1 MTAYF
6 ITCHA
11 SVPCVRDQFR
21 SLYRPEHLL
30 LYHVDA
36 KAPAALHETVRRL
49 EAAFPNVTVL
59 PSRHYAWA
67 GYSQVATT
75 LEAIDRALASG
86 PDWSHLVALSEQH
99 CRLRDE
105 AALAAALEPGVSYVD
120 MTPFGAM
127 GAGSQVDIAH
137 RFSMDYRELP
147 GIGSFGI
154 TPVAPD
160 PDFLARLHHGSNW
173 YILSRQAC
181 AYLGTAARTVPEAA
195 RLRAAVHPDEN
206 MLQTLLAV
214 DSGRAGP
221 IQRRE
226 TTFVAWP
233 HISGNPDMTFRAED
247 FSAARAGDRLF
258 IRKRPAQLPAP
269 VAALLDDWAALSE
282 AELSGR
288 IGAPLEPA
296 PEAPDPEGT
305 ALARRVASR
314 VVRRGRGAQA
324 DLPNLRFGLRN
335 PRFSLRFRTARI
347 PDGIDVR
354 ILSQDLRHFR
364 VLLLEAERP
373 EIDFAPRRL
382 HGRPAPLLRIR
393 VPEFDF
399 RREILVP
406 EDPAHGFWTRPED
419 GGVTGLVR
427 LIELYLRVAEDLA
440 QTRAPEPARGPAAAR
455 REMSARA
462 RSFVWSLR
470 RLLKR
475 KRPA

>member
-11 SVPCVRDQFR
+11 SVANVRDQFR
-21 SLYRPEHLL
+21 SLHRPEHLL

-75 LEAIDRALASG
+75 LEAIDRALATG
-86 PDWSHLVALSEQH
+86 PDWSHLVVLSEQH

-105 AALAAALEPGVSYVD
+105 AELGAVLEPGVSYVD
-120 MTPFGAM
+120 MTPFAAM
-127 GAGSQVDIAH
+127 GPGPQADIAH

-154 TPVAPD
+154 VPVAPD
-160 PDFLARLHHGSNW
+160 ADFLGRLRHGSNW
-173 YILSRQAC
+173 YVLSRQAC
-181 AYLGTAARTVPEAA
+181 AYLACAARTAPEAA

-206 MLQTLLAV
+206 MLQTLLAA
-214 DSGRAGP
+214 DGGRAGRIEP
-221 IQRRE
+221 RE

-233 HISGNPDMTFRAED
+233 HISGKPDMTFRAED
-247 FSAARAGDRLF
+247 FSAARAGDHLF
-258 IRKRPAQLPAP
+258 IRKRPACLPP
-269 VAALLDDWAALSE
+269 EVATTLEDWASLSE
-282 AELSGR
+282 AELTAR
-288 IGAPLEPA
+288 IGSPLEPA
-296 PEAPDPEGT
+296 AEEADPEGT
-305 ALARRVASR
+305 ALARRVASQ
-314 VVRRGRGAQA
+314 VVRRGRGVQA

-364 VLLLEAERP
+364 VLLLVTERP
-373 EIDFAPRRL
+373 EVDFAPRQL
-382 HGRPAPLLRIR
+382 YGRPAPLLRIR
-393 VPEFDF
+393 VPELDF

-406 EDPAHGFWTRPED
+406 EDPTHGFWTRPAD
-419 GGVTGLVR
+419 GGVFGLVR
-427 LIELYLRVAEDLA
+427 VIEAYIRVAERIA
-440 QTRAPEPARGPAAAR
+440 ETPAPETVRGLNSTR
-455 REMSARA
+455 REVAARA
-462 RSFVWSLR
+462 RSLAWSVR
-470 RLLKR
+470 RLLKP

>member
-11 SVPCVRDQFR
+11 SVACVRDQFR
-21 SLYRPEHLL
+21 SLYRPGHLL

-49 EAAFPNVTVL
+49 AESFPNVAVL
-59 PSRHYAWA
+59 PSRPYAWA

-75 LEAIDRALASG
+75 LEAIDRALAAG
-86 PDWSHLVALSEQH
+86 PDWAHLVVLSEQH

-105 AALAAALEPGVSYVD
+105 AGLAAALEPGVSYVD
-120 MTPFGAM
+120 STPFGAM
-127 GAGSQVDIAH
+127 NPGSQADIAH

-147 GIGSFGI
+147 GIGSFGVV
-154 TPVAPD
+154 PREPD
-160 PDFLARLHHGSNW
+160 PDFLARLRHGSNW
-173 YILSRQAC
+173 YILSRRAC
-181 AYLGTAARTVPEAA
+181 AYLSAAAREAPESA

-206 MLQTLLAV
+206 MLQTLLAA
-214 DSGRAGP
+214 DGGRAGP
-221 IQRRE
+221 VEARE

-258 IRKRPAQLPAP
+258 IRKRPARMPAE
-269 VAALLDDWAALSE
+269 VAATLEAWASLSE
-282 AELSGR
+282 ADLVAR
-288 IGAPLEPA
+288 IGPA
-296 PEAPDPEGT
+296 PEPVAEAPDRDGT

-314 VVRRGRGAQA
+314 VVRRGRGVQA
-324 DLPNLRFGLRN
+324 DLPNLRFGLRT
-335 PRFSLRFRTARI
+335 PSFSLRFRTARI

-364 VLLLEAERP
+364 VLLLEAESP
-373 EIDFAPRRL
+373 EMDFAPRRL

-419 GGVTGLVR
+419 GRVNGLVR
-427 LIELYLRVAEDLA
+427 MIEAYIRVAEGLA
-440 QTRAPEPARGPAAAR
+440 GTGAPEAGQGLAAAR
-455 REMSARA
+455 REAAARW
-462 RSFVWSLR
+462 RSLAWSLR

>member
-11 SVPCVRDQFR
+11 SIASVRDQFR

-49 EAAFPNVTVL
+49 GVAFPNVVVL
-59 PSRHYAWA
+59 PSRHYSWA
-67 GYSQVATT
+67 SYSQVATT
-75 LEAIDRALASG
+75 LAAIDCALASR

-99 CRLRDE
+99 CRLQDE
-105 AALAAALEPGVSYVD
+105 AELAAALTPGVSYVD
-120 MTPFGAM
+120 STPFGAINPSFQ
-127 GAGSQVDIAH
+127 ADIAH

-154 TPVAPD
+154 VPQAAD
-160 PDFLARLHHGSNW
+160 PDFLGRLRHGSNW

-181 AYLGTAARTVPEAA
+181 AYLAGAARTAPEAP

-206 MLQTLLAV
+206 MLQTLLA
-214 DSGRAGP
+214 DDGGQAGRIEP
-221 IQRRE
+221 RE

-233 HISGNPDMTFRAED
+233 HISGNLDMTFRAED
-247 FSAARAGDRLF
+247 FLAARAGDRLF
-258 IRKRPAQLPAP
+258 IRKRPTRLPP
-269 VAALLDDWAALSE
+269 EVAATLEEWASFSE
-282 AELSGR
+282 AELAAR
-288 IGAPLEPA
+288 IGTPLEPA
-296 PEAPDPEGT
+296 AEGADPEGT

-314 VVRRGRGAQA
+314 VVRRGRGVQA

-399 RREILVP
+399 RREILVL
-406 EDPAHGFWTRPED
+406 EDPAHGFWTRPAD
-419 GGVTGLVR
+419 GGVIGLVR
-427 LIELYLRVAEDLA
+427 MIEAYIRVAERLA
-440 QTRAPEPARGPAAAR
+440 EMPEPEPVRDLVATR
-455 REMSARA
+455 REIAARA
-462 RSFVWSLR
+462 RSLAWSVR
-470 RLLKR
+470 RLLKP

>member
-11 SVPCVRDQFR
+11 SVACVRDQFR
-21 SLYRPEHLL
+21 TLYRPEHRL

-49 EAAFPNVTVL
+49 GEAFPNVAVL

-75 LEAIDRALASG
+75 LEAIDHALGAG
-86 PDWSHLVALSEQH
+86 PDWSHLVVLSEQH

-105 AALAAALEPGVSYVD
+105 AGLAAALEPGISYVD
-120 MTPFGAM
+120 ATPFGAM
-127 GAGSQVDIAH
+127 NPGSQADIAH

-147 GIGSFGI
+147 GIGSFGVV
-154 TPVAPD
+154 PVEPD
-160 PDFLARLHHGSNW
+160 PDFLARLRHGSNW
-173 YILSRQAC
+173 FILSRQAC
-181 AYLGTAARTVPEAA
+181 AHLAAAARTAPEAA

-206 MLQTLLAV
+206 MLQTLLAA
-214 DSGRAGP
+214 DGGHAGRIEP
-221 IQRRE
+221 RE

-233 HISGNPDMTFRAED
+233 HISGNADMTFRAED
-247 FSAARAGDRLF
+247 FRAARAGDRLF
-258 IRKRPAQLPAP
+258 IRKRPAHLPQA
-269 VAALLDDWAALSE
+269 VADILEGWAALSE
-282 AELSGR
+282 ADLSAR
-288 IGAPLEPA
+288 IGAPLDA
-296 PEAPDPEGT
+296 AAEAPDAEGT

-314 VVRRGRGAQA
+314 VVRRGRGVQA

-335 PRFSLRFRTARI
+335 PSFSLRFRTARI

-382 HGRPAPLLRIR
+382 YGRPAPLLRIR

-406 EDPAHGFWTRPED
+406 EDPAQGFWTRPPD
-419 GGVTGLVR
+419 GSVIGLVR
-427 LIELYLRVAEDLA
+427 LIETYIRVAEGLA
-440 QTRAPEPARGPAAAR
+440 VTPAPEPARGIAAVRHEAA
-455 REMSARA
+455 ARA
-462 RSFVWSLR
+462 RSLAWSLR
-470 RLLKR
+470 RILKS

>member
-11 SVPCVRDQFR
+11 SVACVRDQFR
-21 SLYRPEHLL
+21 TLHRPEHLL

-49 EAAFPNVTVL
+49 GEAFPNVVVL

-75 LEAIDRALASG
+75 LEAMDRALASG
-86 PDWSHLVALSEQH
+86 SDWSHLVVLSEQH

-105 AALAAALEPGVSYVD
+105 AGLAAALEPGVSYVD
-120 MTPFGAM
+120 ATPFGAM
-127 GAGSQVDIAH
+127 NPVSQADIAH
-137 RFSMDYRELP
+137 RFSMEYRELP

-154 TPVAPD
+154 VPAAPD
-160 PDFLARLHHGSNW
+160 PEFLARLRHGSNW

-181 AYLGTAARTVPEAA
+181 AYLRDAARTAPEAA

-206 MLQTLLAV
+206 MLQTLLSA
-214 DSGRAGP
+214 DGGEGGR
-221 IQRRE
+221 IETRE

-247 FSAARAGDRLF
+247 FRAARAGDRLF
-258 IRKRPAQLPAP
+258 IRKRPACLPP
-269 VAALLDDWAALSE
+269 EVAAALEGWASLSE
-282 AELSGR
+282 ADLTAV
-288 IGAPLEPA
+288 IGAPPEPSA
-296 PEAPDPEGT
+296 EAPDPEGT

-314 VVRRGRGAQA
+314 VVRRGRGVQA

-335 PRFSLRFRTARI
+335 PSFSLRFRTARI

-364 VLLLEAERP
+364 VLLLEAESP
-373 EIDFAPRRL
+373 AIDFVPRLR

-399 RREILVP
+399 RREILVE
-406 EDPAHGFWTRPED
+406 EDPARGFWTRPGD
-419 GGVTGLVR
+419 GGVIGLVR
-427 LIELYLRVAEDLA
+427 VIEAYIRVAEGLGA
-440 QTRAPEPARGPAAAR
+440 VRAREPVRGLAAAR
-455 REMSARA
+455 QEAAARG
-462 RSFVWSLR
+462 RSLAWSLR